1 MERLVA
7 DRATGKHEV
16 ERHLAGPLARVTD
29 NTIVDVEALRAELAE
44 IRRNGY
50 AMSLGERQAGAA
62 SVAAPVFD
70 HAGHPVAVI
79 SVCGPIERF
88 RSEVSGVV
96 PLLLEATHRISARM
110 GHTTTERG

>member
-1 MERLVA
+1 M
-7 DRATGKHEV
+7 
-16 ERHLAGPLARVTD
+16 
-29 NTIVDVEALRAELAE
+29 
-44 IRRNGY
+44 
-50 AMSLGERQAGAA
+50 
-62 SVAAPVFD
+62 FD